1 IVFIHGLQGHPKKT
15 WLYGEAEPPR
25 EHRFS
30 LRIRPG
36 YKQQSSTGA
45 RSPCF
50 WPEDLLGRDF
60 KNCRISTYGYD
71 SRICNFFGG
80 AANQA
85 NIFDHG
91 RSLLHALEHHRREE
105 ASQRPIIFVVHS
117 LGGLVLKDVLRR
129 SRQAEPNELELK
141 DIYDSTCGIIFMG
154 TPHGGSDYANLGLT
168 ARKIA
173 IAAGFDVRDEIIRNL
188 KVESGTLGLLA
199 EEFSKM
205 LKEDKFQVFTF
216 MEGKGYNELPPTFVK
231 IVQDTSAA
239 LNDANERKDTIS
251 ANHMNMCRFSGFSD
265 DGYQKIKGVI
275 SRFTESRKFHILD
288 TISGILTNIGQLS
301 REDII
306 SAMRGLDS
314 AESRVRITQVEPA
327 YDNTLRWLFTKQEL
341 GFDEWLRDE
350 KPLYWIKGKP
360 ASGKS
365 TLMRFA
371 HDSPK
376 TSEALAT
383 FKGKKARAAFF
394 FHDRGSYIQ
403 KSLEGLLRGVL
414 YQILAEIPSLQHTV
428 FSKLD
433 FQSSGTGKAIE
444 WTRSNLNKALEEIV
458 RQENQSIQIWLFL
471 DALDEY
477 SGKPEQIATFLD
489 KVVSLWIHDHTAG
502 DISKVINT
510 EFKANAR
517 MAQYMS
523 SSVASDIEL
532 VRKLSEEIASRAEGV
547 FLWVRLTLDNLL
559 AEYSAGESIAQL
571 FDRLRDLPGDL
582 EGFYQRILSRIPSH
596 YQDDMVVMCELV
608 RCADSPLFINDFI
621 AAFRCASIDDLSS
634 GDLRS
639 YLTNPKFD
647 IDEAERLI
655 RSRSGGLIETRKIG
669 APGKP
674 EDTITGGRHGLT
686 WEFGSPRH
694 LIQVQ
699 FIKP

>member
-1 IVFIHGLQGHPKKT
+1 
-15 WLYGEAEPPR
+15 
-25 EHRFS
+25 
-30 LRIRPG
+30 
-36 YKQQSSTGA
+36 
-45 RSPCF
+45 
-50 WPEDLLGRDF
+50 
-60 KNCRISTYGYD
+60 
-71 SRICNFFGG
+71 
-80 AANQA
+80 
-85 NIFDHG
+85 
-91 RSLLHALEHHRREE
+91 
-105 ASQRPIIFVVHS
+105 
-117 LGGLVLKDVLRR
+117 
-129 SRQAEPNELELK
+129 
-141 DIYDSTCGIIFMG
+141 
-154 TPHGGSDYANLGLT
+154 
-168 ARKIA
+168 
-173 IAAGFDVRDEIIRNL
+173 
-188 KVESGTLGLLA
+188 
-199 EEFSKM
+199 
-205 LKEDKFQVFTF
+205 
-216 MEGKGYNELPPTFVK
+216 
-231 IVQDTSAA
+231 
-239 LNDANERKDTIS
+239 
-251 ANHMNMCRFSGFSD
+251 MNMCRFSGFSD

-275 SRFTESRKFHILD
+275 SRFTESR
-288 TISGILTNIGQLS
+288 QLS

-489 KVVSLWIHDHTAG
+489 KVVSKPTNSLTKIKVCFSSRPLQLFLDRFPSLPGLWIHDHTAG